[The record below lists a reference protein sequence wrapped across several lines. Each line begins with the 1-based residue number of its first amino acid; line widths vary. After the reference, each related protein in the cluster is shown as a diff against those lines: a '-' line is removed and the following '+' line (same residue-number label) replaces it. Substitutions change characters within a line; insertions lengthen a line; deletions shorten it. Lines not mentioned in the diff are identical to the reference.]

1 MCFFRFTKDNI
12 QGSKFN
18 EMNDFTASSRT
29 FLSET
34 GILKKYRKCM
44 REEYTDSSYNLMP
57 VSWFILKQQ
66 QFYPHYFCII
76 NANVS
81 GKGVSHL
88 SITVKILLTSQNP
101 WKDLRDFQGTTDQTL
116 MTHCLKSFPSS
127 LWLWTKQAEA
137 WYQRSTVEIYVCV
150 YIYVYIYI
158 GYKLLS
164 PQTPVSSLGPHLPGV
179 HPPCYLL
186 LVRNFTVTG
195 KQKFLTKQSI

>member
-1 MCFFRFTKDNI
+1 MCFFSFTKDNI

-34 GILKKYRKCM
+34 GIFKKYCKCM
-44 REEYTDSSYNLMP
+44 REEYSDSSYNLMP
-57 VSWFILKQQ
+57 VSGFILKQQ

-127 LWLWTKQAEA
+127 LCEQSRQKPDTKDQP
-137 WYQRSTVEIYVCV
+137 WRYMCI
-150 YIYVYIYI
+150 YIYI

-164 PQTPVSSLGPHLPGV
+164 PQTPVSSLGASSPRSTTS
-179 HPPCYLL
+179 LL
-186 LVRNFTVTG
+186 LAPRT
-195 KQKFLTKQSI
+195 

>member
-29 FLSET
+29 S
-34 GILKKYRKCM
+34 ILKKYCKCM
-44 REEYTDSSYNLMP
+44 REEYNDSSYNLMP

-66 QFYPHYFCII
+66 HFYPHYFCII

-101 WKDLRDFQGTTDQTL
+101 WKDLRDFLGTTDQTL

-127 LWLWTKQAEA
+127 LWLWRKQAEA
-137 WYQRSTVEIYVCV
+137 WYQRSTMDI
-150 YIYVYIYI
+150 YIYI

-164 PQTPVSSLGPHLPGV
+164 PQTPVSSLGASSPRSTPS
-179 HPPCYLL
+179 LL
-186 LVRNFTVTG
+186 LAPR
-195 KQKFLTKQSI
+195 I

>member
-137 WYQRSTVEIYVCV
+137 WYQRSTVEIYV
-150 YIYVYIYI
+150 YVYIYI
-158 GYKLLS
+158 YTYTYIYIYRLQAPLPTDPSFFPRASS
-164 PQTPVSSLGPHLPGV
+164 PRSTPS
-179 HPPCYLL
+179 LL
-186 LVRNFTVTG
+186 LAPRT
-195 KQKFLTKQSI
+195 

>member
-44 REEYTDSSYNLMP
+44 HEEYTDSSYNLMP

-116 MTHCLKSFPSS
+116 IAKINHGD
-127 LWLWTKQAEA
+127 
-137 WYQRSTVEIYVCV
+137 ICV
-150 YIYVYIYI
+150 YIYVYVYTHMHSYSFSIYI
-158 GYKLLS
+158 LS
-164 PQTPVSSLGPHLPGV
+164 LFFSIMTYYSILTVV
-179 HPPCYLL
+179 PCAKHRTLL
-186 LVRNFTVTG
+186 LTYNILYVVVYIVIPN
-195 KQKFLTKQSI
+195 S

>member
-1 MCFFRFTKDNI
+1 MCFFSFTKDNI

-34 GILKKYRKCM
+34 GIFKKYCKCM
-44 REEYTDSSYNLMP
+44 REEYSDSSYNLMP
-57 VSWFILKQQ
+57 VSGFILKQQ

-127 LWLWTKQAEA
+127 LWLWTKRAEA
-137 WYQRSTVEIYVCV
+137 WYQRSTME
-150 YIYVYIYI
+150 IYVYIYI
-158 GYKLLS
+158 
-164 PQTPVSSLGPHLPGV
+164 
-179 HPPCYLL
+179 
-186 LVRNFTVTG
+186 
-195 KQKFLTKQSI
+195 